1 MTPFRA
7 ETQAKIID
15 QDRIAVT
22 TSSRRRIIYGLI
34 ALVLIVAAAAGFDP
48 AVDFSRDR
56 LLGTIF
62 IFLLFAGSLFIAG
75 YRRTFL
81 FDKTAGYLTYHNC
94 FFFIN
99 LKTAALLTELSL
111 ISRIQFTDIQLLRG
125 ALDTHAPGRE
135 NHSSEG
141 RGGRIGRFRIMEH
154 RAHLYQLFVETREKK
169 ILIQESTYPDDL
181 ENSAGILSKFL
192 GIPVNRQATN

>member
-34 ALVLIVAAAAGFDP
+34 ALVLFVAAAAGFDP
-48 AVDFSRDR
+48 AVDFSRER
-56 LLGTIF
+56 LLGTVF

-81 FDKTAGYLTYHNC
+81 FDKTTGSLTYHNC
-94 FFFIN
+94 FFSIN
-99 LKTAALLTELSL
+99 LKASVQLTELSL

-125 ALDTHAPGRE
+125 TPAPHAPGRE
-135 NHSSEG
+135 DHSSEG
-141 RGGRIGRFRIMEH
+141 RSGRTGRFRIMEH

-169 ILIQESTYPDDL
+169 ILIQESTYPDEL